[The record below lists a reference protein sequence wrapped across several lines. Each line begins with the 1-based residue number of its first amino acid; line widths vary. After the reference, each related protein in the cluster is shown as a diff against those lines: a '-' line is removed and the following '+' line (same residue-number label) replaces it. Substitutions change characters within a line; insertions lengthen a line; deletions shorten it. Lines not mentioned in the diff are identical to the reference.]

1 MPRTSRDLPC
11 QSLFQRIGLP
21 SRQSDVMLLMYMYR
35 SIIFRS
41 TKASHTLAL
50 GASIADRHARD
61 ERLRH
66 VMKIGPLRAPE
77 GRP

>member
-1 MPRTSRDLPC
+1 
-11 QSLFQRIGLP
+11 
-21 SRQSDVMLLMYMYR
+21 MLLMYMYR